1 MTDRRLKE
9 PGWLRSMLSEMGG
22 RSWLLVTC
30 FTFVSFAVA
39 TWLYHYE
46 KTFTPEH
53 WLEAMKW
60 CVYAIALIV
69 GKRVAEEVGAAFGK
83 NGDG

>member
-1 MTDRRLKE
+1 MAIRQLKE
-9 PGWLRSMLSEMGG
+9 PGWLRSALSEMGG

-30 FTFVSFAVA
+30 FVFLSLAVSTFLF
-39 TWLYHYE
+39 HYE
-46 KTFTPEH
+46 ETFTPEH
-53 WLEAMKW
+53 WLSTLKW

-83 NGDG
+83 NGCE